1 MTISQRFSTVSDA
14 MTIAPVL
21 VDSSASLT
29 DAARLMD
36 RHDVT
41 GLPVVDAHGAL
52 VGVLSQTDLARV
64 RATEYLWSNWHGL
77 AVRHLMSHPAET
89 ALPSSPL
96 AMAVQKMERLRIH
109 RLIVV
114 DEEDTTR
121 PIGVLSLSD
130 IVHAIAVTTGPAT
143 PATGRPDH
151 GSTEADD
158 A

>member
-1 MTISQRFSTVSDA
+1 MTTARRIATVADVMA
-14 MTIAPVL
+14 IAPVT
-21 VDSSASLT
+21 VRASASLT

-36 RHDVT
+36 QHHIS
-41 GLPVVDAHGAL
+41 GLPVVDASGSL

-89 ALPSSPL
+89 VHPTVPL
-96 AMAVQKMERLRIH
+96 ALAVQKMERLRIH

-114 DEEDTTR
+114 DDRDEGL
-121 PIGVLSLSD
+121 PIGVLSLTD
-130 IVHAIAVTTGPAT
+130 VVHAITLDTAGDEPVDKAVL
-143 PATGRPDH
+143 
-151 GSTEADD
+151 D